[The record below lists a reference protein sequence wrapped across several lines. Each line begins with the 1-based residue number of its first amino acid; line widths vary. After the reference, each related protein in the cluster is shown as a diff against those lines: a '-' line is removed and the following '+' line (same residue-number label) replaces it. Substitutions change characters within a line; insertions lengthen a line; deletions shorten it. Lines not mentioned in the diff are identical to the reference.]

1 MTGQAPPK
9 TGYTILGVPHSTGCE
24 MPKQKTPQAASFGQR
39 LTALRKA
46 AGYTQ
51 QELADEVGVSRRM
64 IAYYEGQSEHPPTTL
79 LPALAQA
86 LHVSADELLGLEPP
100 VTTKRA
106 GARPRDNRLQRR
118 LQQIENLPP
127 EERRQ
132 LIQIVDAFIERGQLK
147 RRTSNPPAAKG

>member
-1 MTGQAPPK
+1 MTGQALSK
-9 TGYTILGVPHSTGCE
+9 IGYTILGVSEKTRCK
-24 MPKQKTPQAASFGQR
+24 MPKQKTRAAASFGQR
-39 LTALRKA
+39 LAVLRKA

-51 QELADEVGVSRRM
+51 QELADEVDVSRRM

-86 LHVSADELLGLEPP
+86 LQLSTDELLGLEPP
-100 VTTKRA
+100 TAKRA
-106 GARPRDNRLQRR
+106 GRPRDNRLQRR
-118 LQQIENLPP
+118 LQQIESLPP

-147 RRTSNPPAAKG
+147 RRAGNRTSG

>member
-1 MTGQAPPK
+1 MTGQALPK

-24 MPKQKTPQAASFGQR
+24 MPKQKTPHAASFGQR

-51 QELADEVGVSRRM
+51 QELAGEVGVSRRM

-86 LHVSADELLGLEPP
+86 LHVSADELLGLEAPA
-100 VTTKRA
+100 TKRA
-106 GARPRDNRLQRR
+106 GSRPRDNRMQRR

-147 RRTSNPPAAKG
+147 RRTGNHTSG